1 MQSLELKIPPAVVV
15 LSFGLAMWLV
25 ARFVAVPTWP
35 SSVGRPL
42 GMLLIATGFAVAMA
56 GVREFRRARTTV
68 NPLKPDAASALVT
81 SGVFRYSRNPM
92 YLGML
97 LVLAGWAA
105 LLGNPV
111 ATLMLIPF
119 VLMLNSL
126 QIEPEERVI
135 AARFGAEFASYRR
148 RVRRWI

>member
-1 MQSLELKIPPAVVV
+1 MPSLELKIPPAVVV
-15 LSFGLAMWLV
+15 LTFGLAMWLV
-25 ARFVAVPTWP
+25 ARFVAVPEWP
-35 SSVGRPL
+35 KSVGRPL
-42 GMLLIATGFAVAMA
+42 GVLLIATGFAVAIA

-105 LLGNPV
+105 LLGNPA
-111 ATLMLIPF
+111 ATLLLIPF
-119 VLMLNSL
+119 VLTLNAL
-126 QIEPEERVI
+126 QIGPEERAI
-135 AARFGAEFASYRR
+135 AARFGTEFASYRH